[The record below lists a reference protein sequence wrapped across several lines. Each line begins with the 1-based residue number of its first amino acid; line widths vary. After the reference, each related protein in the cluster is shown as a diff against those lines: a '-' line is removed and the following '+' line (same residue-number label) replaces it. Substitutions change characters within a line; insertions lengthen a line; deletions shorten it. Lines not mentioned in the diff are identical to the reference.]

1 MSSNVDGSGTVSNE
15 ANVTTGSEWQ
25 QVEGALWLQEAAN
38 AGASDLHVTPGGFL
52 MARVDGRLVRR
63 SEVRV
68 PTDVAREF
76 AQGLVGQG
84 GWETLQ
90 QTGQVDVSFVLQDG
104 LRCRVHAYRTN
115 AGISVTARIIPASVP
130 DFHTLGLPRQVLNFI
145 YQSQGL
151 ALLTGPTGCGKSTTL
166 AALVN
171 ELNHSLPKHVVTLED
186 PIEFVFENDVALI
199 EQREIG
205 LHTQSFQTGLRSAL
219 RQVPDVIVVGEMRDL
234 ETISTAVTAAETGH
248 LVLATLHAPDAAEAV
263 HRIID
268 VFEPR
273 QQAQIRTQLAGVL
286 LGVVTQSLLPHAS
299 GHGRVPVCDVL
310 VNTSAVS
317 NLIRTDKVHQLQTA
331 MQTGRQF
338 GMQTMDMHREE
349 LIRLGAITSTQTAAQ
364 SVSAVG
370 HTL

>member
-1 MSSNVDGSGTVSNE
+1 MSNKIDVAAGAEWRDGE
-15 ANVTTGSEWQ
+15 ADE
-25 QVEGALWLQEAAN
+25 WLQEAAT

-52 MARVDGRLVRR
+52 MARIDGRLVRR

-68 PTDVAREF
+68 PADVAREF
-76 AQGLVGQG
+76 AQRLIGQG

-90 QTGQVDVSFVLQDG
+90 QTGQVDVLYALQDG

-115 AGISVTARIIPASVP
+115 AGISVTARIIPAAVP
-130 DFHTLGLPRQVLNFI
+130 DFHTLGLPLQVLNFI
-145 YQSQGL
+145 YKNQGL
-151 ALLTGPTGCGKSTTL
+151 ALFSGPTGCGKSTTL

-171 ELNHSLPKHVVTLED
+171 LINHDFPKHVVTLED
-186 PIEFVFENDVALI
+186 PIEFVFESDVALI

-205 LHTQSFQTGLRSAL
+205 LHTQSFQAGLRSAL

-299 GHGRVPVCDVL
+299 GHGRIPICDVL
-310 VNTSAVS
+310 VNTPAVS

-338 GMQTMDMHREE
+338 GMQTMDMHRAE
-349 LIRLGAITSTQTAAQ
+349 LIRSGVITS
-364 SVSAVG
+364 
-370 HTL
+370 